1 MHAIPQLDRKGL
13 RDFGLIFGLMSI
25 IVFGFVGPLLF
36 RHSFPTWPWIVA
48 VVFWAWALLLPQTLD
63 PFYQLWARFGL
74 VMGWINTRLILGII
88 FYLIIT
94 PMSLVMYAIK
104 RDVMQRQWKRDAS
117 TYRIPSQVRTRESM
131 ERPF

>member
-13 RDFGLIFGLMSI
+13 RDFGLLFGFMMVLVFGL
-25 IVFGFVGPLLF
+25 VGPLLF
-36 RHSFPTWPWIVA
+36 RHSFPLWPWIVA
-48 VVFWAWALLLPQTLD
+48 GVFWVWALALPQTLD

-88 FYLIIT
+88 FYLITT
-94 PMSLVMYAIK
+94 PMGIVM
-104 RDVMQRQWKRDAS
+104 RLMGNDPMQRQWKRDAL
-117 TYRIPSQVRTRESM
+117 TYRVPSQVRTRESM